1 MKAFFRFVLVALVL
15 LVVAMVSAV
24 VTMSFAIHGGEVTV
38 PQLVGLGTSEAEHAV
53 AGLGLNVLVERQ
65 YYSQDTPEGRIMTQV
80 PAAGTKVRRGYQVRV
95 AQSLGPQR
103 TALPDVLGES
113 ERAADLNVRRRGL
126 DIGSLAYLPI
136 QGVAA
141 DQVLAQSP
149 PPNASGIWTPRISLL
164 VASSPLSQTFVMP
177 SFVGQA
183 LGTANQTL
191 LDAGFHVGSVTMA
204 ASPAEAATA
213 AGALAST
220 PQQPSPASIVVSQ
233 YPVSGQRVNT
243 GATVNFEVR

>member
-1 MKAFFRFVLVALVL
+1 
-15 LVVAMVSAV
+15 
-24 VTMSFAIHGGEVTV
+24 
-38 PQLVGLGTSEAEHAV
+38 
-53 AGLGLNVLVERQ
+53 
-65 YYSQDTPEGRIMTQV
+65 
-80 PAAGTKVRRGYQVRV
+80 
-95 AQSLGPQR
+95 
-103 TALPDVLGES
+103 
-113 ERAADLNVRRRGL
+113 
-126 DIGSLAYLPI
+126 
-136 QGVAA
+136 
-141 DQVLAQSP
+141 
-149 PPNASGIWTPRISLL
+149 
-164 VASSPLSQTFVMP
+164 MP